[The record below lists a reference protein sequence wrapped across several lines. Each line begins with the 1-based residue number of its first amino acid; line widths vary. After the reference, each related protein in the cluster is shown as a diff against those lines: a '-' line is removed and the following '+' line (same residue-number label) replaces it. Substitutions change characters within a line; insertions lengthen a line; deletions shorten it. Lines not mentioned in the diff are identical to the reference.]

1 MCKKRIP
8 LLLWM
13 GLLLAAVPS
22 ANAQGIVNAVVN
34 GNEVTAQIQ
43 LPGNISAEL
52 VLSFENAEGLDL
64 SSLGLSAC
72 LVNPTDPLLVNRLA
86 GGGLLSVPA
95 AFPALLTIAPPAN
108 GPLAFRGLYSYS
120 LHTHNLDYSATVPLR
135 LFKAPTGGEFKD
147 ITESVGPG
155 SYRARGT
162 GGSFSDF
169 LIVLD
174 SRTQNSIITAKFDAL
189 QAGLNS
195 NANAIAPSVLS
206 TLRNLLAEA
215 RAAYASGA
223 IQDSLSKI
231 GAFSQT
237 VKEYSGNDIP
247 EQWLANGTLVNVA
260 GLLRAGGDTL
270 EFSLSLNL

>member
-1 MCKKRIP
+1 MSRKRIAV
-8 LLLWM
+8 LLWM
-13 GLLLAAVPS
+13 GLLLAMTPS
-22 ANAQGIVNAVVN
+22 VSAQGIVNAAVN

-52 VLSFENAEGLDL
+52 VLSFEDAEGLDL
-64 SSLGLSAC
+64 NSLGLSAC
-72 LVNPTDPLLVNRLA
+72 LVNPNDPFLINRLM

-108 GPLAFRGLYSYS
+108 GPLSFRGLYCLS
-120 LHTHNLDYSATVPLR
+120 LHTNNLDYSAAVPLR
-135 LFKAPTGGEFKD
+135 LFKAPAGGVFQD
-147 ITESVGPG
+147 ITESAGPG
-155 SYRARGT
+155 SYRVAGT

-174 SRTQNSIITAKFDAL
+174 SRAQNSIIASKFDAL
-189 QAGLNS
+189 QAGLES
-195 NANAIAPSVLS
+195 NAGAITPAVLA

-223 IQDSLSKI
+223 IQDTLSKI
-231 GAFSQT
+231 EAFSQT

-270 EFSLSLNL
+270 KFSLSLNL